1 MIDGKA
7 YTYLKKF
14 INENLFLTIEEL
26 NTLETIEKEIKRNK
40 NMEEKIKISENKNK
54 KNEFTH
60 SEQKIFD
67 CLMDGLTYKDTATL
81 LVLAPTT
88 VKTHV
93 NSIFQKRAVT
103 SLHELVVD
111 EYKKRL
117 SKLQKE
123 HLSTVVELK
132 AGSVLAKIENRLQ
145 ETQEELKNTATE
157 VGYLYLDS
165 KSIDFELREKAEVLM
180 QKIQVYKE
188 ILNEVINE

>member
-123 HLSTVVELK
+123 HLSAVVELK
-132 AGSVLAKIENRLQ
+132 AGSILAKIENRLQ
-145 ETQEELKNTATE
+145 KAKDALAQTAQEAGFLALNRELITLE
-157 VGYLYLDS
+157 
-165 KSIDFELREKAEVLM
+165 IQEKAEKL
-180 QKIQVYKE
+180 QLKIEIYKE
-188 ILNEVINE
+188 ILNEVANE